1 MRDQYV
7 HAVDLVPTIYEM
19 LGIEPPEVLKGYTQ
33 SPIEGES
40 VAASFADPSAAG
52 RETQFYSM
60 LGMRSLYHQGWLA
73 NTLHPPISGWGKF
86 HLDEWELYN
95 LAEDRSQIH
104 NLAAEHPEKLEE
116 LKGLWWY
123 YAGIYKGLPLD
134 DRTAL
139 EIISDVRPQPSEPR
153 DRYVYYPG
161 AAEVPESVSVNVR
174 RRSFTI
180 AAAVDLQ
187 TPEAEGV
194 LFSQGARAG
203 GHALYLRDGRL
214 HYTYNWLGEKEQTVS
229 SDAEVPT
236 GSHVLTAEFQKTG
249 DDEKTMSATGTLTLY
264 VDTDAVGS
272 GELMT
277 QPGMFGLSGAGASV
291 GRGNGSSV
299 SSDYEGPFPF
309 VGGTIERV
317 VIDVSGDHY
326 VDHEKE
332 VLAYL
337 ARD

>member
-1 MRDQYV
+1 
-7 HAVDLVPTIYEM
+7 M

-33 SPIEGES
+33 SQIEGES
-40 VAASFADPSAAG
+40 FAPSFADPSAAG

-60 LGMRSLYHQGWLA
+60 LGMRSLYHEGWLA

-95 LAEDRSQIH
+95 LAEDRSQIR

-116 LKGLWWY
+116 LKGLWSY

-180 AAAVDLQ
+180 AAAVDLK

-214 HYTYNWLGEKEQTVS
+214 HYTYSWLGEQEQTVS

-236 GSHVLTAEFQKTG
+236 GSHVLTRGVPEDRRRRA
-249 DDEKTMSATGTLTLY
+249 DDERHRNA
-264 VDTDAVGS
+264 DALHRHRRRR
-272 GELMT
+272 E
-277 QPGMFGLSGAGASV
+277 AAS
-291 GRGNGSSV
+291 
-299 SSDYEGPFPF
+299 
-309 VGGTIERV
+309 
-317 VIDVSGDHY
+317 
-326 VDHEKE
+326 
-332 VLAYL
+332 
-337 ARD
+337 